1 MTPERVL
8 MFLHGDRQRADQDQV
23 AEAAVVVQR

>member
-8 MFLHGDRQRADQDQV
+8 MFLHGDRQQASTEEI
-23 AEAAVVVQR
+23 AEAATVYQR

>member
-8 MFLHGDRQRADQDQV
+8 MFLHGDRQFASTDDI
-23 AEAAVVVQR
+23 AEAAAVIQR